1 LLADAGHK
9 LTDEGG
15 LASRCSQSGYQTV
28 LRRQHT
34 HGFYRVEILAA
45 LAKCVGSSSSRCSS
59 LPAKIRETLSP
70 SEISV
75 QGGEVQ
81 GP

>member
-1 LLADAGHK
+1 MIMIM
-9 LTDEGG
+9 
-15 LASRCSQSGYQTV
+15 SRVLVAFATV
-28 LRRQHT
+28 LI
-34 HGFYRVEILAA
+34 VAA
-45 LAKCVGSSSSRCSS
+45 TAQAARS
-59 LPAKIRETLSP
+59 LPAKIGETLSP